1 MEWTSDCGSV
11 RLICGDCFELVRL
24 VEPGSISAVITD
36 PPFSE
41 TTQSNAKSNR
51 GVGHGVK
58 AIDFKAIDF
67 KAIDFKAIDVLL
79 SELSAVCQGWIIA
92 NMDWRHIANLEFNG
106 HEKLELVRFGV
117 WVKTN
122 PMPQISADRPANGWD
137 GIAYLFPKDK
147 KKFWYGGG
155 CHGNWI
161 GPVITDGLH
170 PTGKPVDMVS
180 SFVTRFTNSGETVL
194 DPFMGSGTTGVAA
207 IRNQRNFIGIE
218 INPHYFEI
226 AKRRIR
232 EELERFPLLE
242 KQPEPEQLSIF
253 TE

>member
-1 MEWTSDCGSV
+1 MEWTSDCGTV
-11 RLICGDCFELVRL
+11 RLVCGDCFESIQKLKS
-24 VEPGSISAVITD
+24 GSVSAVITD

-41 TTQSNAKSNR
+41 TTHSNAKSNR

-67 KAIDFKAIDVLL
+67 KAIDLLL
-79 SELSAVCQGWIIA
+79 SKLSAVCSGWIVA
-92 NMDWRHIANLEFNG
+92 NMDWRHIAKLEFEG
-106 HEKLELVRFGV
+106 HEAFELVRFGV

-137 GIAYLFPKDK
+137 GIAYLFPKGK
-147 KKFWYGGG
+147 KKFWHGGG

-170 PTGKPVDMVS
+170 PTGKPLDMVC
-180 SFVTRFTNSGETVL
+180 SFVKRFTRESETIL

-207 IRNQRNFIGIE
+207 IRNKRKFTGIE

-253 TE
+253 KE